1 METDGAGTL
10 KLELI
15 PLLQKISDSLWVL
28 GGSSNIID
36 IYANVLIDIVIGL
49 HPDVRFCLTGL
60 KPHISEAISE
70 TFMPTKS

>member
-49 HPDVRFCLTGL
+49 HPDVRFCHTGL